1 MSATPESSMIADA
14 VREFIGVEPYL
25 ALTYLMCVI
34 LGVVINWAKRSHE
47 SGISIFA
54 YWTQHPIR
62 SQSAILATISAFAFT
77 LVTDPE
83 SSKLSYVA
91 IGFAFD
97 NLLSK
102 QGVDKEELDRYKN
115 LNEAAQVKL
124 KMYEETRNED

>member
-1 MSATPESSMIADA
+1 MTILADA
-14 VREFIGVEPYL
+14 LREFVGVELHL
-25 ALTYLMCVI
+25 ALTYFLCVC

-47 SGISIFA
+47 AGISIWA

-62 SQSAILATISAFAFT
+62 SQTALFATFSAFAFT

-102 QGVDKEELDRYKN
+102 NEVNQTHISQLEEV
-115 LNEAAQVKL
+115 AALQAQL
-124 KMYEETRNED
+124 KRELQDGTN